1 MMHRILI
8 VAVALAQF
16 PIPEHVAA
24 APVAQ
29 ADVAQADVAQ
39 ADVAQ
44 ARVAQ
49 AQVAQPLPTQPAQAQ
64 SESTLSV
71 DALLKKI
78 GGKPVQQTRFVE
90 KKYLAVL
97 DAPVESSGV
106 LRYQAPARLEK
117 NTERPMQES
126 MMIDGDL
133 LVVEREGK
141 RRSMPAA
148 QFPGVAALV
157 GGLRDIL
164 GGNAEAL
171 RRLFK
176 VVIQGDASRWQMD
189 LLPSDPTSAQLV
201 NRITLR
207 GRDDKLLEVETLQA
221 DGDRSVMS
229 LSPE

>member
-1 MMHRILI
+1 MRYRALV
-8 VAVALAQF
+8 VAAALAQLLIAAQVAAL
-16 PIPEHVAA
+16 PVAA
-24 APVAQ
+24 APLAAVQFTVAQ
-29 ADVAQADVAQ
+29 I
-39 ADVAQ
+39 
-44 ARVAQ
+44 AQ
-49 AQVAQPLPTQPAQAQ
+49 AQVAPPPQGQPSQAAPPA
-64 SESTLSV
+64 STLTL

-78 GGKPVQQTRFVE
+78 GGKPVQQARFVE

-133 LVVEREGK
+133 LVMQREG
-141 RRSMPAA
+141 RRRTMQAA

-164 GGNAEAL
+164 GGNADAL
-171 RRLFK
+171 RKLFK
-176 VVIQGDASRWQMD
+176 VVVQGDASRWQMD

-207 GRDDKLLEVETLQA
+207 GRDDQLLEVETLQA